1 MVSAKQDA
9 KTVPIQ
15 FLFHILQFLSLLL
28 DNQFCATS
36 QSHWFILLI
45 QFRSGHLPAVASLGF
60 LGFFNILGLRFV
72 CRRNLLVQ
80 FALKSINFSGCGL
93 NLNLRFAF
101 LSLVLLS
108 AFYRLQTG
116 RFVGLQVFD
125 LKLFRRPFQTF
136 YKLLSQFP
144 FDVVP
149 VGIEVWIEQLFQ
161 HRLQSPFHSVSVPIG
176 EHRQVVS
183 DRAIV
188 ALFVHVVQVFQGPLF
203 QFVIVCVAFLQLMPE
218 ELFQTLRQLAGESH
232 AINLRI
238 TERFTPFRNAVTNFR
253 FIVKPQII
261 RAIIIDMC

>member
-9 KTVPIQ
+9 KTIPIQ
-15 FLFHILQFLSLLL
+15 FLFHVLQFLLLL
-28 DNQFCATS
+28 FDNQFDATS

-45 QFRSGHLPAVASLGF
+45 HLRSCHLPTVASLGF

-116 RFVGLQVFD
+116 SFVGLQVFD

-238 TERFTPFRNAVTNFR
+238 TERFTPFRNAVTNF
-253 FIVKPQII
+253 
-261 RAIIIDMC
+261 